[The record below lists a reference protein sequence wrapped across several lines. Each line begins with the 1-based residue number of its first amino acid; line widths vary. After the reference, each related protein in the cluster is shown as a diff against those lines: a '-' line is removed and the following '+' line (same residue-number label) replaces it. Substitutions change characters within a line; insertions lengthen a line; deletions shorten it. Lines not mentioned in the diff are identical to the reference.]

1 MVDKKELKSDPVREN
16 ILEGITYLQ
25 DNKKTVG
32 QIATFIL
39 IILIGVGTYQNSV
52 GSAEKESSA
61 LLGKAMNMYLDAQY
75 DIAKIEFENIVSD
88 HDGTAGANI
97 AKYYLVVE
105 LLKEGEEEQAL
116 ILLDELTSSIDDDVL
131 LSSIYNE
138 IGTIHLNKGD
148 HNIALSNFKY
158 AMNAS
163 DLGPFKDRSS
173 LNIALTY
180 NLMENYNESL
190 STVETL
196 LDKEGLKYNI
206 KNDAEQ
212 LLGELN
218 YLMK

>member
-1 MVDKKELKSDPVREN
+1 MICTSWKKIFLLPLK
-16 ILEGITYLQ
+16 
-25 DNKKTVG
+25 
-32 QIATFIL
+32 
-39 IILIGVGTYQNSV
+39 
-52 GSAEKESSA
+52 
-61 LLGKAMNMYLDAQY
+61 
-75 DIAKIEFENIVSD
+75 
-88 HDGTAGANI
+88 
-97 AKYYLVVE
+97 
-105 LLKEGEEEQAL
+105 
-116 ILLDELTSSIDDDVL
+116 
-131 LSSIYNE
+131 
-138 IGTIHLNKGD
+138 
-148 HNIALSNFKY
+148 NFKY

-180 NLMENYNESL
+180 KLMENYNESL